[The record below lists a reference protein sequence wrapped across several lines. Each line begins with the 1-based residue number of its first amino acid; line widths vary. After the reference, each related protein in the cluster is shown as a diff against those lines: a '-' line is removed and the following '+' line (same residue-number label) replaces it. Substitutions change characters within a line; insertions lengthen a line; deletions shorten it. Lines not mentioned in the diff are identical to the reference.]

1 MITRYLLYILAI
13 LCFTNLQ
20 GQHYK
25 KPNVVLIIIDDLND
39 FPEGFYGHP
48 QAKTPHMKALGVSSA
63 RFKQPIQTTPCAVPH
78 ERVCLRVYTH
88 TTHLIFG

>member
-1 MITRYLLYILAI
+1 MTIMNLTKKDKIEIFEKPSHMITRSLIYILAI
-13 LCFTNLQ
+13 LCYTNLQ

-63 RFKQPIQTTPCAVPH
+63 RFKHA
-78 ERVCLRVYTH
+78 Y
-88 TTHLIFG
+88 